1 MRSLLER
8 LVPPADRPVAGWH
21 VSPFVDLVAYQFSWL
36 WILVPLAL
44 AGDLHPKDYLGLW
57 AFGMTASFLHRHYTM
72 PYVYLDKTVF
82 GQHVT
87 RFTLFAGLLMLG
99 FVGSAFLFRWKA
111 PAGFFRI
118 VDVALVLAGLAL
130 VVQTIVA
137 DKRGHRF
144 SVRALVT
151 VALPFSAAVA
161 LGVLGVFPAHH
172 LPLAGL
178 TLVGFAGASVLV
190 ALEVRTSEAEAARAA
205 ATLPLVIVVALA
217 LCGLASL
224 AVDGGGSAGLNA
236 KAVKGS
242 AIVGLVGVFAAAWNV
257 WHTLMQKF
265 GILRVY
271 GAKSS
276 APLEKRTPPWVDR
289 LLIFGSFPFL
299 ALWLGPAQ
307 REVIT
312 TQAKSVTQYLV
323 PVVDVL
329 EVVQPVLLPV
339 AGLLWLGSI
348 ACFVWFEQ
356 RADGLR
362 SWPRLSMAFA
372 LTALNASFLVLSPL
386 KVYIAYGFSHAIEY
400 MVFVW
405 AFLRRRY
412 AQPQPHRPLIQR
424 LLGRPVWFYGLFSL
438 VIAAGF
444 FFPTYGDD
452 YGLHAGNIRFFDI
465 KLGTWL
471 FSFAIWHSMA
481 HFYFDGFLWKM
492 RAPQVRASL

>member
-1 MRSLLER
+1 MRALLER
-8 LVPPADRPVAGWH
+8 LAPPADRPVAGWH

-36 WILVPLAL
+36 WILIPLAL
-44 AGDLHPKDYLGLW
+44 AGDMHPKDYLGLW
-57 AFGMTASFLHRHYTM
+57 AFGMTVSFLHRHYTM
-72 PYVYLDKTVF
+72 PYVYLDKVVF

-111 PAGFFRI
+111 PPGFFKV
-118 VDVALVLAGLAL
+118 VDVTLVLAGLAL
-130 VVQTIVA
+130 VAQTVVA
-137 DKRGHRF
+137 DRRGHRF
-144 SVRALVT
+144 SARSLVA
-151 VALPFSAAVA
+151 VAAPFTIAVA
-161 LGVLGVFPAHH
+161 LGVLGLFVPHH
-172 LPLAGL
+172 LLIAAL
-178 TLVGFAGASVLV
+178 TLVAFAGASVV
-190 ALEVRTSEAEAARAA
+190 VGLEVGRSDAERARPAAS
-205 ATLPLVIVVALA
+205 LPVVIVASLA
-217 LCGLASL
+217 VCGLASL
-224 AVDGGGSAGLNA
+224 ALEGDGGGLNA

-242 AIVGLVGVFAAAWNV
+242 ALVGLVGVFAALWNV
-257 WHTLMQKF
+257 WHTLMQKL

-271 GAKSS
+271 AAKSTV
-276 APLEKRTPPWVDR
+276 PLERRTPAWVDR

-307 REVIT
+307 RDVIT
-312 TQAKSVTQYLV
+312 AQSKSVTQYLV
-323 PVVDVL
+323 PVIDVL

-339 AGLLWLGSI
+339 GAGFWIFSV
-348 ACFVWFEQ
+348 ACFAFYER

-362 SWPRLSMAFA
+362 SWPRLSMALA

-386 KVYIAYGFSHAIEY
+386 KVYIAYGFSHGLEY

-424 LLGRPVWFYGLFSL
+424 LLERPVLFYGLFSL

-452 YGLHAGNIRFFDI
+452 YGLHPGNIRFFDI